1 MTQGASLLEA
11 STAQADSAKASGDS
25 NLPIVAG
32 PFSVGN
38 IGQVAVV
45 EREMGDSK
53 YLYAQFSGSG
63 RPSRIPLAACAAVV
77 DALREEAAEHDEGAT
92 PEG

>member
-1 MTQGASLLEA
+1 MSGATLLDA
-11 STAQADSAKASGDS
+11 STAQAESAKSSGDS

-32 PFSVGN
+32 PFPVGN
-38 IGQVAVV
+38 IGQVSVV

-63 RPSRIPLAACAAVV
+63 RPARIPLAACATIV
-77 DALREEAAEHDEGAT
+77 DALREEEEGT
-92 PEG
+92 SPEE